1 MATTFGCAA
10 RQHFGTALVT
20 GAGSG
25 IGLATAR
32 ALAAAGYSVALASLE
47 ADAPSLTETMR
58 YYQADIAQTGQHG
71 ALLARVVA
79 DLGPVTCLVNSA
91 GVTSLVRGDM
101 LALSAESF
109 DRLFAINLR
118 GTFFLTQA
126 VARHMLDCQPANTVP
141 RTIITIGSANAE
153 IVGETRADYCMSK
166 AAVAMMSKLF
176 AARLASAGIAVFEIR
191 PGIIHTAMT
200 SPAVARYDRFVAEGG
215 VPMSRWG
222 EPDDVAATVV
232 TLARG
237 DIPYATGIHL
247 DIGGGMQLHRV

>member
-1 MATTFGCAA
+1 
-10 RQHFGTALVT
+10 
-20 GAGSG
+20 
-25 IGLATAR
+25 
-32 ALAAAGYSVALASLE
+32 
-47 ADAPSLTETMR
+47 MR
-58 YYQADIAQTGQHG
+58 YYQADIAQIGEH
-71 ALLARVVA
+71 AVLLARIVA
-79 DLGPVTCLVNSA
+79 DLGPLTCLVNSA
-91 GVTSLVRGDM
+91 GVTSLKRGDM
-101 LALSAESF
+101 LGLSPESF
-109 DRLFAINLR
+109 DRLLGINLR

-126 VARHMLDCQPANTVP
+126 VARHMLDCRPAANVP

-153 IVGETRADYCMSK
+153 IVGENRADYCMAK
-166 AAVAMMSKLF
+166 AALAMMSKLF

-200 SPAVARYDRFVAEGG
+200 LPAAARYDQFIADGG
-215 VPMSRWG
+215 VPMNRWG